1 MCTKQFLLIYLMN
14 FLSIFLGI
22 FLIGS
27 EKEFGKDH
35 FTNEKFLSL
44 VASCGGIFS
53 ALRFIWSFL
62 LDKFKYKVI
71 YGILLAMQVFI
82 GAALPYFLDQ
92 EISTSTKEAIF
103 FAMIMAAFFCEGGH
117 FVLAPTICGKLFG
130 AEGGIRVFSVC
141 YSFCGCASLINIVLI
156 DLLFDEWLDIGFEG
170 FCHVYSMLSLLS
182 LFILIFIFREEKA
195 FLK

>member
-1 MCTKQFLLIYLMN
+1 MN

-44 VASCGGIFS
+44 VASSGGIFS

-62 LDKFKYKVI
+62 LDKFSYKKI
-71 YGILLAMQVFI
+71 YGVLLLLQVFI
-82 GAALPYFLDQ
+82 GASLPYFLDSDL
-92 EISTSTKEAIF
+92 STTAKELIF
-103 FAMIMAAFFCEGGH
+103 FSLIMAAFFCEGGH

-130 AEGGIRVFSVC
+130 AEGGIRVFSIC
-141 YSFCGCASLINIVLI
+141 YSFCGVASLINILLI
-156 DLLFDEWLDIGFEG
+156 DLLFDKWLKIGFEG
-170 FCHVYSMLSLLS
+170 FCHVYSMTSLIS
-182 LFILIFIFREEKA
+182 LFILVFIFKEQKA
-195 FLK
+195 FSK

>member
-1 MCTKQFLLIYLMN
+1 
-14 FLSIFLGI
+14 
-22 FLIGS
+22 
-27 EKEFGKDH
+27 
-35 FTNEKFLSL
+35 
-44 VASCGGIFS
+44 
-53 ALRFIWSFL
+53 
-62 LDKFKYKVI
+62 
-71 YGILLAMQVFI
+71 MQVFI

-141 YSFCGCASLINIVLI
+141 YSFCGCASPINIVLI

>member
-1 MCTKQFLLIYLMN
+1 MN
-14 FLSIFLGI
+14 FLSIFVGI

-62 LDKFKYKVI
+62 LDRFSYKVI
-71 YGILLAMQVFI
+71 YGVLLVLQVFI
-82 GAALPYFLDQ
+82 GASLPYFLESDFSVR
-92 EISTSTKEAIF
+92 IKEAIF
-103 FAMIMAAFFCEGGH
+103 FSMIMAAFFCEGGH

-141 YSFCGCASLINIVLI
+141 YSFCGCASLINIFLI
-156 DLLFDEWLDIGFEG
+156 DLLFDEWLKIGFDG
-170 FCHVYSMLSLLS
+170 FCHLYSVLSMVS
-182 LFILIFIFREEKA
+182 FFILVFLFKEEKA
-195 FLK
+195 FSK